1 MYVSYLRVSTRE
13 QGDSGLG
20 LQAQSQAV
28 ERFANGQPILATF
41 TEVESGK
48 RCSRPQLAAAL
59 AECKRLGATLLIA
72 KLDRLA
78 RNVHFVSGLLESG
91 VDFVCCDMPSAD
103 RTMLQMVSVFAE
115 HEARC
120 ISERTRAALAA
131 KKSRGEKWGP
141 DNATRQVALA
151 KGVASNQAGAA
162 AVKDRVYKRCRQLRD
177 KGRSL
182 QEIASI
188 LNGRGERTRRGK
200 PWTPTA
206 VHRVLDGATGGHGG
220 RF

>member
-1 MYVSYLRVSTRE
+1 MFVAYLRVSTRE

-20 LQAQSQAV
+20 LQAQQQAV
-28 ERFANGQPILATF
+28 ERFAGQVPILGTY

-48 RCSRPQLAAAL
+48 RCDRPNLPLPWPRAVSMGQ
-59 AECKRLGATLLIA
+59 RLLIA

-78 RNVHFVSGLLESG
+78 RNVRFVSTLLDG
-91 VDFVCCDMPSAD
+91 DVPFVCCDMPSAD

-120 ISERTRAALAA
+120 ISERTRAALQA
-131 KKSRGEKWGP
+131 KKQRGETWGP
-141 DNATRQVALA
+141 SAAVRATGLA
-151 KGVASNQAGAA
+151 KGVATNQAKAA
-162 AVKDRVYKRCRQLRD
+162 AARAVVYDRCRSLRD
-177 KGRSL
+177 AGRSL

-188 LNGRGERTRRGK
+188 LNGSGHRTSTGGNYS
-200 PWTPTA
+200 PTA
-206 VHRVLDGATGGHGG
+206 IHRVLGGATGGHAG

>member
-1 MYVSYLRVSTRE
+1 MYIAYLRVSTRE

-20 LQAQSQAV
+20 LAAQQTAV
-28 ERFANGQPILATF
+28 ERFADGQPILATF

-48 RCSRPQLAAAL
+48 RCDRPQLAAAL
-59 AECKRLGATLLIA
+59 DACRKHGATLLIA

-78 RNVHFVSGLLESG
+78 RNVAFVSRLLESG
-91 VDFVCCDMPSAD
+91 SSFTCCDMPTAD

-120 ISERTRAALAA
+120 ISERTRAALQA
-131 KKSRGEKWGP
+131 KKARGETWGP
-141 DNATRQVALA
+141 APEKRAAALS
-151 KGVASNQAGAA
+151 KGVATNVAAAA
-162 AVKDRVYKRCRQLRD
+162 AVKDRVSGRCRSLRD
-177 KGRSL
+177 AGRSL
-182 QEIASI
+182 KEIAAL
-188 LNGRGERTRRGK
+188 LNADGLRTRRGK

-206 VHRVLDGATGGHGG
+206 IHRVLDGATGGHAG

>member
-1 MYVSYLRVSTRE
+1 MYIAYLRVSTRE

-20 LQAQSQAV
+20 LQAQQTAV
-28 ERFANGQPILATF
+28 ERFADDKAILATF

-48 RCSRPQLAAAL
+48 RCDRPQLAAAL
-59 AECKRLGATLLIA
+59 AACKQHGATLLIA

-78 RNVHFVSGLLESG
+78 RNVRFVSTLLDG
-91 VDFVCCDMPSAD
+91 DVPFVCCDMPSAD

-120 ISERTRAALAA
+120 ISERTRAALQA
-131 KKSRGEKWGP
+131 KKQRGETWGP
-141 DNATRQVALA
+141 SAAVRATGLA
-151 KGVASNQAGAA
+151 KGVATNRAKADAA
-162 AVKDRVYKRCRQLRD
+162 RAVVYDRCRSLRD
-177 KGRSL
+177 AGRSL

-188 LNGRGERTRRGK
+188 LNGSGHRTSTGGNYS
-200 PWTPTA
+200 PTA
-206 VHRVLDGATGGHGG
+206 IHRVLGGATGGHGG